1 MTMSKID
8 LKVAKVIYDGLTFL
22 LFDYWQLIS
31 PFVISVIVINSVM
44 MFKASEIDGNV
55 IDLWKISS
63 MIYIVIAFIV
73 LFGAPMI
80 SVLSY
85 ISTSRVTNT
94 DEANNSVY
102 TLWIYLLWSAIV
114 YKIMLMPLYYICNVA
129 LDKSKTV
136 SAKKTIE
143 SIR

>member
-1 MTMSKID
+1 MTMCKID
-8 LKVAKVIYDGLTFL
+8 LKVVRVIYDGLTFL

-31 PFVISVIVINSVM
+31 PFVLSVIVINSVM

-94 DEANNSVY
+94 DEAYSVY

-114 YKIMLMPLYYICNVA
+114 YKIMLIPLYYICNFT
-129 LDKSKTV
+129 LDKSKTG

>member
-1 MTMSKID
+1 MTMCKID
-8 LKVAKVIYDGLTFL
+8 LKVVKVIYDGLTFL

-31 PFVISVIVINSVM
+31 PFVLSVIVINSVM
-44 MFKASEIDGNV
+44 VLKSSEIDGKV
-55 IDLWKISS
+55 IDFWKISS

-85 ISTSRVTNT
+85 ISTSRVTST
-94 DEANNSVY
+94 DEANSLY

-114 YKIMLMPLYYICNVA
+114 YKIMLIPLYYICNVA
-129 LDKSKTV
+129 FDKSKTV

>member
-1 MTMSKID
+1 MTMCKID
-8 LKVAKVIYDGLTFL
+8 LKVVKVIYDGLTFL

-31 PFVISVIVINSVM
+31 PFVLSVIVINSVM
-44 MFKASEIDGNV
+44 VFKASEIDGKV
-55 IDLWKISS
+55 IDFWKISS

-114 YKIMLMPLYYICNVA
+114 YKIMLIPLYYICNVV

>member
-1 MTMSKID
+1 MRMSKID

-31 PFVISVIVINSVM
+31 PFVLSVIVINSVM
-44 MFKASEIDGNV
+44 VFKASEIDGKV
-55 IDLWKISS
+55 VDFWKISS
-63 MIYIVIAFIV
+63 MFYIVIAFIV

-85 ISTSRVTNT
+85 ISTSRATNT
-94 DEANNSVY
+94 DEANSIY

-114 YKIMLMPLYYICNVA
+114 YKIMLIPLYYICNVA
-129 LDKSKTV
+129 FDKSKTV

-143 SIR
+143 SIS

>member
-1 MTMSKID
+1 MCKID
-8 LKVAKVIYDGLTFL
+8 LKVVKVIYDGLTFL

-31 PFVISVIVINSVM
+31 PFVLSVIVINSVM
-44 MFKASEIDGNV
+44 VFKASEIDGKV
-55 IDLWKISS
+55 IDFWKISS

-94 DEANNSVY
+94 DEVNSVY
-102 TLWIYLLWSAIV
+102 TLIG
-114 YKIMLMPLYYICNVA
+114 N
-129 LDKSKTV
+129 
-136 SAKKTIE
+136 
-143 SIR
+143 

>member
-1 MTMSKID
+1 MTMCKID
-8 LKVAKVIYDGLTFL
+8 LKVVKVIYDGLTFL
-22 LFDYWQLIS
+22 LFDYWKLIS
-31 PFVISVIVINSVM
+31 PFVLSVIVINSVM
-44 MFKASEIDGNV
+44 VFKANEIDGKV
-55 IDLWKISS
+55 IEFWKISS

-94 DEANNSVY
+94 DEANSVY
-102 TLWIYLLWSAIV
+102 TLWIYLLWSAIT
-114 YKIMLMPLYYICNVA
+114 YKIMLIPLYYICNVV

>member
-1 MTMSKID
+1 MTMCKID
-8 LKVAKVIYDGLTFL
+8 LKVVKVIYDGLTFL

-31 PFVISVIVINSVM
+31 PFVLSVIVINSVM
-44 MFKASEIDGNV
+44 VFKASEIDGKV
-55 IDLWKISS
+55 IDFWKISS

-94 DEANNSVY
+94 DEANSLY
-102 TLWIYLLWSAIV
+102 TLWIYLLWSAIA
-114 YKIMLMPLYYICNVA
+114 YKIMLLPLYYICNVA
-129 LDKSKTV
+129 LEKSKNA
-136 SAKKTIE
+136 SAKKNIE